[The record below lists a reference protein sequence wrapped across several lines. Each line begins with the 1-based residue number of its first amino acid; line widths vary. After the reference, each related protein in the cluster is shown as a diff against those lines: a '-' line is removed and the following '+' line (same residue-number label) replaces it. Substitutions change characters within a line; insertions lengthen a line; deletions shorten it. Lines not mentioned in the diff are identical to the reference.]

1 MAKKEMDQLT
11 KDCIEA
17 RKAGMSYGKWKAMQP
32 PRKKAPDQEE
42 ENQSDKYCR
51 VCGTMIPKTSKRLV
65 YCSYDCQRKYDYHAN
80 RTRKYVGGEDDGK
93 I

>member
-17 RKAGMSYGKWKAMQP
+17 RKAGMTYGKWKAMQP
-32 PRKKAPDQEE
+32 PRETDPKKEK
-42 ENQSDKYCR
+42 QSNKRCR
-51 VCGTMIPKTSKRLV
+51 VCGTMIPMTSKRMV
-65 YCSYDCQRKYDYHAN
+65 YCSYECQRNYDYHAN
-80 RTRKYVGGEDDGK
+80 RVCKRVGGEDDGQ